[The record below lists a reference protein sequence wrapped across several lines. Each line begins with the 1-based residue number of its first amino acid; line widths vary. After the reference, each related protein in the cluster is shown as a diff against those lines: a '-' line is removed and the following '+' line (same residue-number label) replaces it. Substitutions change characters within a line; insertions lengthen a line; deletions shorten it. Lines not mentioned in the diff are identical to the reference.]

1 ELTTRTQAQVREE
14 ATLGALTTNLQGQ
27 LSATEVAH
35 RALAAFVDYL
45 DAPSATLYVL
55 EVDGRLH
62 RRATHALPPAAE
74 SLGTLAV
81 GTGSIGEAA
90 RSRKTGIFT
99 PNGQALELAFGAGS
113 VTPKQVITMPLQAGD
128 HVTGV
133 VEICLLHE
141 LDDQGRSWVNK
152 AAEATASALRFARE
166 REERAQADE
175 RVRLILESTGDGLF
189 GLDDEGRTTFV
200 NPAACE
206 VLGYTAVELIGQPL
220 HELVHHS
227 RADGTTLPR
236 AECRMGDA
244 IRHGA
249 QVHVDDEVLWHKD
262 GRPIPV
268 EYSAR
273 PIVQDQAVVGAVV
286 SFRDVTERREQ
297 EERFRTVYNAP
308 EDGIMFFDDEGII
321 DCNDS
326 AARLLGYEDR
336 TQVIGMRPYE
346 ISPEIQPDGR
356 RSDEKGREMV
366 ATVMAEGSNRFEW
379 IHQKRSGEVFPVE
392 VSMTAVTLEG
402 RPAALA
408 LIRDL
413 TQSHREALQARVM
426 AGFREAIWNL
436 DTSSDLNEVLK
447 VLQDSLGLLGT
458 KHRVVAVNLVDAD
471 VSPARVLYHTLEG
484 DQWFEGQMSEA
495 GAATVTGIWH
505 RGEVAYRADLTAGD
519 ALSSSDLQN
528 GGSSTAAVG
537 ARREGHVRASVID
550 IPFSHGTL
558 ALNSDVPHA
567 FDDAV
572 EVLENL
578 SRVLGEAITRFRD
591 LQTLRERT
599 QQAESASHAKA
610 DFLANMSHEIRT
622 PMNAVIGMA
631 HLALR
636 TELDLK
642 QRDYVEKIHGSAQHL
657 LGIINDVLDFS
668 KIEAGKL
675 EVEIIDFELDKVL
688 DNVANLIGEKTTSK
702 GLELVFDIDP
712 KLPTALRGDPLR
724 LGQILINYA
733 NNAVKF
739 TEAGS
744 IVVAVRPLE
753 TLEQGLVV
761 RFEVRDTGIGMTP
774 EQQARLF
781 QSFQQADTSTTR
793 KYGGTGLGL
802 AISRKLAT
810 LMGGD
815 VGVESEPGAGSTFWF
830 TACVGVGEAESR
842 QLLPRLDLRN
852 RHVLVVDDND
862 QARQILCEMLTSMTF
877 RVRVAASG
885 KEALSTVQEAEEA
898 GDPVEIV
905 FLDWQMPPGIDGIET
920 AIRMGKLKL
929 EAKPHAVLV
938 TAYGREE
945 AFQQATSA
953 GIDVTLVKP
962 VNPSLLFDAAIRA
975 LGGTP
980 EMEQADASATLA
992 GGDVDLSSIRGTR
1005 ILLAE
1010 DNLLNQQVAMEILT
1024 DAGLQ
1029 VDLAE
1034 NGRQALEMA
1043 RLGEYAVVL
1052 MDVQMPEMDGE
1063 EATREIRK
1071 IEALAQLPILA
1082 MTANAMAQDRERCLE
1097 AGMNDHIAKPI
1108 DPAELFR
1115 ALLQWVPPRTAV
1127 QDGAPAVVAAS
1138 AQTPKVTST
1147 PGSVSSATPDPT
1159 PGSVPNLTAGP
1170 SSLGIE
1176 DVDGLDVKG
1185 GLSRVLGKRDLYER
1199 LLRQFVT
1206 GPESQTIETV
1216 RSLRA
1221 EGDAEGATRAAH
1233 SLKGVAGTLGAGELQ
1248 ERAAALEAALKAG
1261 TADVEIEP
1269 LLAHVDSELSRLL
1282 GALAVVFSDETETP
1296 SPDTAVPVTAD
1307 TQSAADIDWDA
1318 ARRAVNEL
1326 EPLLELEDAAAMD
1339 VFAGHAEILRAA
1351 LGADAGAVESATTGW
1366 AFHDALTALRAARE
1380 RISGLQ
1386 G

>member
-1 ELTTRTQAQVREE
+1 LQKHREGLEQMVADRTAELEELSDRTQAQVREE
-14 ATLGALTTNLQGQ
+14 AALGSLTTSLQGQ
-27 LSATEVAH
+27 LSATEVAR
-35 RALAAFVDYL
+35 RALTVFVDYL

-62 RRATHALPPAAE
+62 RRAAHALPPAAE
-74 SLGTLAV
+74 PLGILAV

-90 RSRKTGIFT
+90 RSRKPGVFT
-99 PNGQALELAFGAGS
+99 PNGHTLELAFGAGS
-113 VTPKQVITMPLQAGD
+113 VTPEQVITMPLQAGD
-128 HVTGV
+128 SITGV

-141 LDDQGRSWVNK
+141 LDDQRRSWVDK

-166 REERAQADE
+166 RDERAQADE

-227 RADGTTLPR
+227 RADGTTLSR
-236 AECRMGDA
+236 ADCRMGDA
-244 IRHGA
+244 IRDGA

-273 PIVQDQAVVGAVV
+273 PIVQDQVVIGAVV

-308 EDGIMFFDDEGII
+308 EDGIMFFDAEGII

-326 AARLLGYEDR
+326 TARMLGYEDR
-336 TQVIGMRPYE
+336 TQVIGMKPYE
-346 ISPEIQPDGR
+346 ISPETQPDGR
-356 RSDEKGREMV
+356 RSRERGPEV
-366 ATVMAEGSNRFEW
+366 IATAMEEGFNRFEW
-379 IHQKRSGEVFPVE
+379 MHLKRSGEAFPVE
-392 VSMTAVTLEG
+392 VSLTAVTLEG
-402 RPAALA
+402 RQAVLA
-408 LIRDL
+408 LMRDL
-413 TQSHREALQARVM
+413 TARHREELQARVM

-436 DTSSDLNEVLK
+436 DTSSDLNEVLRA
-447 VLQDSLGLLGT
+447 LQDSLGLLGT
-458 KHRVVAVNLVDAD
+458 KHRVVAVNLVDDD
-471 VSPARVLYHTLEG
+471 VSPARVLFHTLEG
-484 DQWFEGQMSEA
+484 EKWFEGQMSEA
-495 GAATVTGIWH
+495 GAATVTEIWR
-505 RGEVAYRADLTAGD
+505 RGEVAYRADLQAGD
-519 ALSSSDLQN
+519 ALSSSDLQI
-528 GGSSTAAVG
+528 GGITKDAIGS
-537 ARREGHVRASVID
+537 RRESHVRASVID
-550 IPFSHGTL
+550 VPFIHGTL
-558 ALNSDVPHA
+558 ALNSDVAHA

-578 SRVLGEAITRFRD
+578 ARVLGEAITRFRD

-599 QQAESASHAKA
+599 QQAEAASDAKA

-631 HLALR
+631 HLASR
-636 TELDLK
+636 TELDPK
-642 QRDYVEKIHGSAQHL
+642 QRDYVEKIQSSARHL

-675 EVEIIDFELDKVL
+675 DVEVIDFELDMVL

-712 KLPTALRGDPLR
+712 KLPSALRGDPLR

-744 IVVAVRPLE
+744 IVVAARPLE
-753 TLEQGLVV
+753 TLEKGLLV
-761 RFEVRDTGIGMTP
+761 RFEVRDTGIGMTS

-802 AISRKLAT
+802 AISKKLAT

-815 VGVESEPGAGSTFWF
+815 VGVESESGAGSTFWF
-830 TACVGVGEAESR
+830 TAHLGVGEAAPR
-842 QLLPRLDLRN
+842 RLLPRLDLRN

-862 QARQILCEMLTSMTF
+862 QARQILSEMLTSMTF
-877 RVRVAASG
+877 RVDAAVSG
-885 KEALSTVQEAEEA
+885 EEALSTVQGAEEA

-905 FLDWQMPPGIDGIET
+905 FLDWQMPPGISGIET
-920 AIRMGKLKL
+920 AIQMGDLNL
-929 EAKPHAVLV
+929 QSKPHTVLV

-945 AFQQATSA
+945 AFQQAANA

-980 EMEQADASATLA
+980 EVEQAHAHATLA

-1010 DNLLNQQVAMEILT
+1010 DNLLNQQVAKEILT

-1043 RLGEYAVVL
+1043 TTGDYAVVL

-1108 DPAELFR
+1108 DPDELFR
-1115 ALLQWVPPRTAV
+1115 ALLQWVP
-1127 QDGAPAVVAAS
+1127 S
-1138 AQTPKVTST
+1138 ST
-1147 PGSVSSATPDPT
+1147 PDSVSSVAPDQTSGSAPGPT
-1159 PGSVPNLTAGP
+1159 VGLP
-1170 SSLGIE
+1170 SIALEEI
-1176 DVDGLDVKG
+1176 VGLDTQG

-1206 GPESQTIETV
+1206 GPESQTIDTV
-1216 RSLRA
+1216 RRLWA
-1221 EGDAEGATRAAH
+1221 EGDTDGATRAAH

-1248 ERAAALEAALKAG
+1248 NRAAALEATLAAG
-1261 TADVEIEP
+1261 TADAEIEL
-1269 LLAHVDSELSRLL
+1269 LLADVDAELTRLL
-1282 GALAVVFSDETETP
+1282 GALAAVFGDKDEAVTR
-1296 SPDTAVPVTAD
+1296 SPDGTEPVAD
-1307 TQSAADIDWDA
+1307 AEPAPDIDWDA
-1318 ARRAVNEL
+1318 ARQAVAEL

-1339 VFAGHAEILRAA
+1339 VFSLHAEILRAA
-1351 LGADAGAVESATTGW
+1351 LGADAVAVESATTGW

-1386 G
+1386 S